1 MNNKWLLGIKL
12 FLVVRSNIP
21 ESPAYGVFV
30 SQLICYARI
39 CSKYEYFL
47 LRGSILVSKSLK
59 RDILHGNF
67 RLLFGNYMVVIQTL
81 FTNLTPLCHIYWMVC
96 SLTVTY
102 DWFPVIWVNRDGYHM
117 WGRKCSL
124 FPEHLIHSLWGVHE
138 FTHSLYIFI
147 YSTNH
152 VYLHR
157 PNAFG
162 FWQTRLHL
170 CYETLKRVSNF
181 SELA

>member
-1 MNNKWLLGIKL
+1 MTGVVDSFMVNENND
-12 FLVVRSNIP
+12 
-21 ESPAYGVFV
+21 
-30 SQLICYARI
+30 LIIYAQH
-39 CSKYEYFL
+39 C
-47 LRGSILVSKSLK
+47 
-59 RDILHGNF
+59 D
-67 RLLFGNYMVVIQTL
+67 
-81 FTNLTPLCHIYWMVC
+81 
-96 SLTVTY
+96 TY
-102 DWFPVIWVNRDGYHM
+102 DLVANCNIMLTNKVKNKNSM
-117 WGRKCSL
+117 L
-124 FPEHLIHSLWGVHE
+124 
-138 FTHSLYIFI
+138 